1 MTALWLCPL
10 HGRRKLFFSVNNISP
25 IARVESWP
33 FSEVARVL
41 TEGRM
46 SICRLFNAVARRGAD
61 CPIRL
66 PLWSPS
72 QLYVALILQIKAVS
86 ACPRLFLLNS
96 FNLL

>member
-1 MTALWLCPL
+1 MTAVWLRPL

-46 SICRLFNAVARRGAD
+46 SICRLFNAVARRGVQTVPSD
-61 CPIRL
+61 CPCGVL
-66 PLWSPS
+66 PS
-72 QLYVALILQIKAVS
+72 
-86 ACPRLFLLNS
+86 CMLL
-96 FNLL
+96 